1 MDLVEVLVLDILHEV
16 VSNLP
21 LGWSEIGDGKDEHRG
36 SGVQPT
42 VFNGSDSYETPSP
55 INASQQQQL
64 LVEEG
69 TKRKLE
75 FTFNTELSPISQ
87 VW

>member
-1 MDLVEVLVLDILHEV
+1 MDLAEVLALDILHEV

-21 LGWSEIGDGKDEHRG
+21 LGWSEIGGGKDEHRG
-36 SGVQPT
+36 VLPT
-42 VFNGSDSYETPSP
+42 VFNGYDSYETPSP
-55 INASQQQQL
+55 INASQQQL

>member
-21 LGWSEIGDGKDEHRG
+21 LGWSEIGGGKDEHRG
-36 SGVQPT
+36 IQPT